1 MHLNINWYCQKQCV
15 EWICMP
21 KHHLC
26 LMHLNLQMLEKT
38 IRNLLW
44 LSKILQVHLLKQPI
58 NQINFISDFLAS
70 GRDEN
75 VSNNPPTFIRPSD
88 HPKAMN
94 HFRRRSRHQ
103 FNDAVSVCSSHK
115 SSASRQIIFLC
126 SIFTSFKE
134 KRSFTI
140 SNLFS

>member
-1 MHLNINWYCQKQCV
+1 M
-15 EWICMP
+15 
-21 KHHLC
+21 
-26 LMHLNLQMLEKT
+26 
-38 IRNLLW
+38 
-44 LSKILQVHLLKQPI
+44 LKQHI
-58 NQINFISDFLAS
+58 NQINFIPDFLAS

-115 SSASRQIIFLC
+115 SSTSRQSIFLYFM
-126 SIFTSFKE
+126 FTSFKDL
-134 KRSFTI
+134 KRSFIILNIYIFLNMHTFTECLWHPI
-140 SNLFS
+140 LMRSALYVPVHMTSRLEIEQGENLLVHNY